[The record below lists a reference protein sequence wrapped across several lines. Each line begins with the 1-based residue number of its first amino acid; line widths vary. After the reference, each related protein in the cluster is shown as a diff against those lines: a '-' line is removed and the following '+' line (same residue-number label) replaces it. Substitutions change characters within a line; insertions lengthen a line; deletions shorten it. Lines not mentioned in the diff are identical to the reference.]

1 MVGSRTWRVRRLWIG
16 RNEVKVRTGGAAGMS
31 NSKLDTHQ
39 IHLRSWKLKL
49 VKNLHLSLC
58 SCSWSMRQES
68 KGWMS
73 LHSSVWWK
81 VELAWTWSMKDL
93 TLWKELERQMRQRLE
108 LRWKVE
114 RLALLWNLICGNFWR
129 EEFPTFYG
137 WRWSWKSEDWY
148 SLVREIRANESFV
161 YSLQEFWTNHK
172 ISLGNR
178 RSMLVE
184 RMERSLTKARWVL
197 LRQLR
202 EPVVFAPE
210 SLLRSPWLLSLVY
223 SLKESSLEL
232 LGWETTFNRC
242 SKVKVFFVPT
252 SVPSFLSCSL
262 HSRPLFLEFGKELGS
277 TCDREAWWKKGKR
290 WQWIH
295 SLGRDLSQTERIV
308 ERLRRSENFRGKR
321 EL

>member
-1 MVGSRTWRVRRLWIG
+1 MEIR
-16 RNEVKVRTGGAAGMS
+16 
-31 NSKLDTHQ
+31 
-39 IHLRSWKLKL
+39 
-49 VKNLHLSLC
+49 
-58 SCSWSMRQES
+58 
-68 KGWMS
+68 
-73 LHSSVWWK
+73 
-81 VELAWTWSMKDL
+81 
-93 TLWKELERQMRQRLE
+93 
-108 LRWKVE
+108 
-114 RLALLWNLICGNFWR
+114 
-129 EEFPTFYG
+129 
-137 WRWSWKSEDWY
+137 DWY

-308 ERLRRSENFRGKR
+308 EKVAAFWKFQREKGNYRAAVQYILKLYQKSKTEGKERNFVWSSKCWLDDSNSRIVCQFFRWTAQRQRLEERGDW
-321 EL
+321 